1 MADRRV
7 SADGIIGL
15 NGKFEGRLK
24 KFSDGLYA
32 NSEAEIKN
40 CLNGSICFFGAQEK
54 TRTSTPVRILAP
66 EASASTNSA
75 TWALL

>member
-24 KFSDGLYA
+24 KFLDGLYA
-32 NSEAEIKN
+32 NSEAEMKK
-40 CLNGSICFFGAQEK
+40 L
-54 TRTSTPVRILAP
+54 P
-66 EASASTNSA
+66 
-75 TWALL
+75 

>member
-15 NGKFEGRLK
+15 NGKFKGRLK

-32 NSEAEIKN
+32 NSEAEMKK
-40 CLNGSICFFGAQEK
+40 L
-54 TRTSTPVRILAP
+54 P
-66 EASASTNSA
+66 
-75 TWALL
+75 